1 MDPDEGS
8 GKAASAALRG
18 VKAVLLDMDATL
30 IVYDGV
36 CGPAWDEALREGLAG
51 SGIDPGAFRP
61 RFERIKDEYWD
72 DPERHRAGRLDLL
85 GARSAIVLSAIREFG
100 RDDPVLA
107 RSIARRYGELQTA
120 LLHPLPATPATLSRL
135 KEAGMALGLLT
146 NGEDVSQNAKIDR
159 FGLRP
164 WFDAVIVEGAFG
176 AGKPDPRVYRE
187 ALRLL
192 SVRADETVMV
202 GDNLVWDVA
211 GAQACGIRGVWHN
224 LYGEALDPAKGVRP
238 DAVISDIGELPAL
251 LGL

>member
-1 MDPDEGS
+1 MEPAKEQDQPTE
-8 GKAASAALRG
+8 KTLRG
-18 VKAVLLDMDATL
+18 VKAVLLDMDDTL
-30 IVYDGV
+30 IVYDAV
-36 CGPAWDEALREGLAG
+36 CAPAWDVALREGLLG
-51 SGIDPGAFRP
+51 SGIDPDAFRP
-61 RFERIKDEYWD
+61 RFERIKEEYWD
-72 DPERHRAGRLDLL
+72 DPERHRSGRLSLL
-85 GARSAIVLSAIREFG
+85 GSRSEIVLSALREFG
-100 RDDPVLA
+100 RDDPDLA
-107 RSIARRYGELQTA
+107 RSIALRYGELQTG
-120 LLHPLPATPATLSRL
+120 LLHPLPSTQATLARL
-135 KEAGMALGLLT
+135 KEAGLSLGLLT

-224 LYGEALDPAKGVRP
+224 LYRKPLAAGMRP
-238 DAVISDIGELPAL
+238 DAIISDIGELPAL